1 MQTLEAIRT
10 RKSIRKYL
18 SKNIDSKII
27 EEILSAAMSAP
38 SAMNEQPWQFIVI
51 DKRDILSKIPDFCP
65 YSQMAKDAPLAILV
79 CGDDKGEREGFW
91 IQDCSAATEN
101 LLLAAHEKSLGAVW
115 TGVYPRQGR
124 VLEFQKMLK
133 IPKNIIPFALI
144 VLGYPDEKPKQKDN
158 FKREKIHYNQW

>member
-1 MQTLEAIRT
+1 MQTLEAIHSR
-10 RKSIRKYL
+10 RSIRKYL
-18 SKNIDSKII
+18 SKKIEEEII
-27 EEILSAAMSAP
+27 EEILSAAMNAP
-38 SAMNEQPWQFIVI
+38 SAMNEQPWEFIVI
-51 DKRDILSKIPDFCP
+51 DDKDIHLKIPNFCP
-65 YSQMAKDAPLAILV
+65 YAQMIKEAPLAILV

-115 TGVYPRQGR
+115 TGVYPRKDR
-124 VLEFQKMLK
+124 VLEFQKRLK

-158 FKREKIHYNQW
+158 FKKEKIHYNRW